1 MHTNRK
7 FHVRAA
13 IMALALIIPTI
24 PASASIVYHA
34 VLNTSS
40 LIGNP
45 AGPFYLDFQ
54 FNDGEGTG
62 DGNNT
67 VTLSNFTCGGGSASG
82 SPTTFGGVSG
92 SLSGGISFADT
103 SAFNEIYEG
112 FTPGSSLGF
121 DIHLTTNLDAGLVP
135 DLFTFAILDSSLANI
150 QTTNAAD
157 QFISITL
164 DSAMPLLET
173 FASDQPGI
181 SIAEPELEP
190 VPEPGTALFG
200 VALVGMI
207 AARRRRTA

>member
-1 MHTNRK
+1 MQTNRK
-7 FHVRAA
+7 THVHAA
-13 IMALALIIPTI
+13 IMALALVLSTF
-24 PASASIVYHA
+24 PASAAIMYHA
-34 VLNTSS
+34 VLDTSS

-45 AGPFYLDFQ
+45 AGPFSLDFQ

-62 DGNNT
+62 NGNNT
-67 VTLSNFTCGGGSASG
+67 VTLSNFTFGGGSASG

-121 DIHLTTNLDAGLVP
+121 DILLTTNLNPSLVP

-150 QTTNAAD
+150 QTTDAAD
-157 QFISITL
+157 QFISITV
-164 DSAMPLLET
+164 DSATPLLQT
-173 FASDQPGI
+173 FASAQLGI
-181 SIAEPELEP
+181 SIGAPELEV

-207 AARRRRTA
+207 AARRRRTL